1 MKRLPSSRALERQRK
16 LSTMQ
21 EFSAIFGLI
30 ASGATI
36 ASLLG
41 LIYQQFQSRREHTAQ
56 TRPFINLACEI
67 RNIDNRPMIVLKINN
82 SGQLPARGLRFEAE
96 NGAKLFD
103 LSGSVKIPFA
113 PNSPDLDVFPG
124 QKLVYLLG
132 PATGPSAL
140 PLANRESIL
149 VQVTYGSHVRR
160 KPYRE
165 VARLSIASNSFLV
178 EASF

>member
-1 MKRLPSSRALERQRK
+1 
-16 LSTMQ
+16 MQ
-21 EFSAIFGLI
+21 EFSEIFGLI

-56 TRPFINLACEI
+56 TRPFINLACEK
-67 RNIDNRPMIVLKINN
+67 RNIDNRSMIVLKINN
-82 SGQLPARGLRFEAE
+82 SGQLPARGLRIEAD
-96 NGAKLFD
+96 NGAKLFA
-103 LSGSVKIPFA
+103 LSGSEKLPFA

-140 PLANRESIL
+140 PLANRESISVL
-149 VQVTYGSHVRR
+149 VTYGSDVRR
-160 KPYRE
+160 KPYE
-165 VARLSIASNSFLV
+165 EGGLLSIASNSFLV
-178 EASF
+178 DANF